1 MFSLSRRRKIHVFF
15 LGLGVRQV
23 VEVVSAAVVVV
34 VVVAMAIVRV
44 VNVAVVAV
52 VAVAAGTLRLFCSS
66 CAAKKGE
73 KKSRIFSLLAP
84 LLLLLLFFFGCLTVV
99 CCSIACAAVR
109 SGRGGRGGR
118 AGGKADPDDINNW
131 VPVTK
136 LGRLVKEKLVKRLEE
151 VFLFSLPV
159 KEPQIVDWFLGK
171 KLVDDVVKIMP
182 VQKQTKAGQRTRF
195 KAYIVVGDKDGH
207 VGLGAKCAKEVSG
220 AIKGAIADAK
230 VNLVPVRRGY
240 WG

>member
-1 MFSLSRRRKIHVFF
+1 
-15 LGLGVRQV
+15 
-23 VEVVSAAVVVV
+23 
-34 VVVAMAIVRV
+34 
-44 VNVAVVAV
+44 
-52 VAVAAGTLRLFCSS
+52 
-66 CAAKKGE
+66 
-73 KKSRIFSLLAP
+73 
-84 LLLLLLFFFGCLTVV
+84 
-99 CCSIACAAVR
+99 
-109 SGRGGRGGR
+109 
-118 AGGKADPDDINNW
+118 
-131 VPVTK
+131 VTK

-171 KLVDDVVKIMP
+171 KLTDDVVKIMP

-207 VGLGAKCAKEVSG
+207 IGLGAKCSKEVSG

-240 WG
+240 WGNKVGAVHTVPCKITGKCGSVSVRLIPAARGTGIVACATVKKILVMAGIQDCYTQTQGRTKTMPNLARAAFDAVSKTYAYLDPTLWKQTNPGKTPLQEHSDFLMATAAKKKIGV